1 MSAPSAL
8 IDTSVLSNF
17 ARLRIERLIADAVPD
32 CATTPEVLRELR
44 DGSALGHLPP
54 DSDFRWLSVVTLSE
68 EERQIFSD
76 LNSKGL
82 GMGESSCIA
91 AALTRKR
98 SVFTDDKLARRF
110 AQSLALPVSGTL
122 GVLVVLVRKGSL
134 DLQMAN
140 GYLSRMI
147 EQGYY
152 APVIKLDPLI

>member
-1 MSAPSAL
+1 
-8 IDTSVLSNF
+8 V
-17 ARLRIERLIADAVPD
+17 
-32 CATTPEVLRELR
+32 TP
-44 DGSALGHLPP
+44 
-54 DSDFRWLSVVTLSE
+54 SE
-68 EERQIFSD
+68 EERQIFSS
-76 LNSKGL
+76 LNRKGL

-134 DLQMAN
+134 DLQKAN

-152 APVIKLDPLI
+152 APVSRLDALI